1 MTLIKFLGITF
12 ITLGGLVVGQIAPR
26 LLIRS
31 DLERFFGVEGPSIQ
45 YAGIAHNTL
54 HHAFCSGGPGVFV
67 CTAVRIT
74 DVMFVNPGLGMESL
88 RTPKGCAYPYK
99 ATAKLYSWF
108 GIPIQKINI
117 NCSFGTTFEKQ
128 RFF

>member
-1 MTLIKFLGITF
+1 MTLSKFLGIT
-12 ITLGGLVVGQIAPR
+12 LGVMFLGQIAPR

-31 DLERFFGVEGPSIQ
+31 DLERFFGVEGGSAIQ

-54 HHAFCSGGPGVFV
+54 QLAFCGGDPAIFM

-74 DVMFVNPGLGMESL
+74 DVLFVNHGLGMESL

-99 ATAKLYSWF
+99 ATAKLYGWF

>member
-45 YAGIAHNTL
+45 YAGIAHVMTRL
-54 HHAFCSGGPGVFV
+54 AYCGGGPAAFT
-67 CTAVRIT
+67 CTAVRII
-74 DVMFVNPGLGMESL
+74 DLKHRNNKPGEGGKPVS
-88 RTPKGCAYPYK
+88 GCAFPYTS
-99 ATAKLYSWF
+99 TAKVYSWF
-108 GIPIQKINI
+108 GIPIQTINI
-117 NCSFGTTFEKQ
+117 DCNLGTTLVRNGLF
-128 RFF
+128 